1 VRLAIAIRA
10 VAFATASDEQGL
22 TMSNSLMVHSGGAV
36 AIEKWGM
43 TRDQIDL
50 VKRTIAKGTTDD
62 EFSLF
67 MNTTHRLGLDPFA
80 RQIFAVKRW
89 DAKEQREVMSI
100 QVSIDGFRLVAART
114 GQEDGQDGPYWC
126 GEDGE
131 WTDVWLKSGPPAA
144 AKVVVYRKGS
154 SKPWTGIARWAS
166 YVQTRKD
173 GSPNNMWSKMP
184 DLMLAKC
191 AEALALR
198 KAFPSE
204 LSGVYT
210 PEEMAQAEAPEA
222 QRPAAPAQSPRRQA
236 EDTEAVSEKTA
247 AAMGELLDLIEAA
260 DTEHELRSLAP
271 RLQSLPD
278 AVKGEARVA
287 YKARVEALRS
297 VAAEE
302 SVQ

>member
-1 VRLAIAIRA
+1 MSDKALA
-10 VAFATASDEQGL
+10 
-22 TMSNSLMVHSGGAV
+22 MHSGNV
-36 AIEKWGM
+36 IAIEKWGM

-50 VKRTIAKGTTDD
+50 LKRTIAKGTTDD
-62 EFSLF
+62 EFALF

-114 GQEDGQDGPYWC
+114 GHEDGQDGPYWC
-126 GEDGE
+126 GEDGK

-144 AKVVVYRKGS
+144 AKVVVFRKGS

-210 PEEMAQAEAPEA
+210 PEEMAQADNVTEAPK
-222 QRPAAPAQSPRRQA
+222 PAAAKKPAPVRHADA
-236 EDTEAVSEKTA
+236 EDAEVVEEFNGHEQQEVLDEIAMTATEA
-247 AAMGELLDLIEAA
+247 DL
-260 DTEHELRSLAP
+260 RKLAP
-271 RLQSLPD
+271 QLAALAEPLKS
-278 AVKGEARVA
+278 AAREA
-287 YKARVEALRS
+287 YKARLAYLRNPPASEEA
-297 VAAEE
+297 A
-302 SVQ
+302 Q

>member
-1 VRLAIAIRA
+1 VSNDKALALA
-10 VAFATASDEQGL
+10 
-22 TMSNSLMVHSGGAV
+22 VHSGGSV

-50 VKRTIAKGTTDD
+50 LKRTIAKGTTDD

-126 GEDGE
+126 GDDGK

-144 AKVVVYRKGS
+144 AKVVVFRKGS

-210 PEEMAQAEAPEA
+210 PEEMAQSENTEPARAPQPRPQHSNIEDAEVVLDAVVESSNVLLA
-222 QRPAAPAQSPRRQA
+222 SIDAAGN
-236 EDTEAVSEKTA
+236 ET
-247 AAMGELLDLIEAA
+247 DLR
-260 DTEHELRSLAP
+260 TLAP
-271 RLQSLPD
+271 KLQALPASLKD
-278 AVKGEARVA
+278 IARAA
-287 YKARVEALRS
+287 YKARLDALRS
-297 VAAEE
+297 QPQEEAA
-302 SVQ
+302 Q

>member
-1 VRLAIAIRA
+1 MSDKALA
-10 VAFATASDEQGL
+10 
-22 TMSNSLMVHSGGAV
+22 VHSGNV
-36 AIEKWGM
+36 IAIEKWGM

-50 VKRTIAKGTTDD
+50 LKRTIAKGTTDD
-62 EFSLF
+62 EFALF

-114 GQEDGQDGPYWC
+114 GHEDGQDGPYWC
-126 GEDGE
+126 GEDGK

-144 AKVVVYRKGS
+144 AKVVVFRKGS

-210 PEEMAQAEAPEA
+210 PEEMAQADNVTEAPK
-222 QRPAAPAQSPRRQA
+222 PAAAKKSAPARHVDA
-236 EDTEAVSEKTA
+236 EDAEVVEESNGHEQQEVLDEIAMTGTEADLRKLAPQLAALAEPLKSAAREAYKTRLAYLRNPPASE
-247 AAMGELLDLIEAA
+247 EAA
-260 DTEHELRSLAP
+260 
-271 RLQSLPD
+271 Q
-278 AVKGEARVA
+278 
-287 YKARVEALRS
+287 
-297 VAAEE
+297 
-302 SVQ
+302 

>member
-1 VRLAIAIRA
+1 
-10 VAFATASDEQGL
+10 
-22 TMSNSLMVHSGGAV
+22 MSNSLVVHSGGAV
-36 AIEKWGM
+36 ALEKWGM

-126 GEDGE
+126 GDDGE
-131 WTDVWLKSGPPAA
+131 WTDVWLRSGPPAA

-166 YVQTRKD
+166 YVQTKKD
-173 GSPNNMWSKMP
+173 GNPNNMWSKMP

-210 PEEMAQAEAPEA
+210 PEEMAQAEAPEV
-222 QRPAAPAQSPRRQA
+222 QRTAAPSSPAPRRQA
-236 EDTEAVSEKTA
+236 EDAEALREKAA

-260 DTEHELRSLAP
+260 DTEQELRSLAP
-271 RLQSLPD
+271 RLASLPD
-278 AVKGEARVA
+278 AVKDEARVA
-287 YKARVEALRS
+287 YKARVEFLRS
-297 VAAEE
+297 SPATEAA
-302 SVQ
+302 Q